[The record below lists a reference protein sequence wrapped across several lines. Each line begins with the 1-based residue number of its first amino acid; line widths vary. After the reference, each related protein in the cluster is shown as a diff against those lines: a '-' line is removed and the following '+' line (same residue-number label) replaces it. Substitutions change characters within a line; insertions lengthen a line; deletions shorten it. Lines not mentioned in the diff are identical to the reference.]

1 MKRDRKYNLMTLGE
15 IKSKKQLCITE
26 EDEIKNDFKYKIS
39 TLKRESSIPFQ
50 RNISSLYWQNIKRR

>member
-50 RNISSLYWQNIKRR
+50 RNISFVD